1 MKVAIFKVIVRLL
14 VAYHP
19 YSSME
24 TAFRANTARKR
35 TDSKSVCL
43 SSSVHTVTR
52 PRVGGENVAVSFAA
66 RPRRTVL
73 PLCVSLVTIWCCIWP
88 QLSSKCLK
96 TMRIS
101 RVVRSQCSSGLRETL
116 TGTQSKS
123 NLNKAGD
130 MVQLVPKSG
139 QFIKSST
146 PPPACKDTNNTC
158 KSD

>member
-1 MKVAIFKVIVRLL
+1 MKVAIFKVIARLL
-14 VAYHP
+14 VVYHP

-24 TAFRANTARKR
+24 TAFPANTARRR
-35 TDSKSVCL
+35 TDSKSVFL
-43 SSSVHTVTR
+43 TSSVHAVTC
-52 PRVGGENVAVSFAA
+52 PRVGGENVAASFAA

-73 PLCVSLVTIWCCIWP
+73 PLCVSLVTIWRCIWP

-123 NLNKAGD
+123 NLNKAGG
-130 MVQLVPKSG
+130 MGLLVPKSG
-139 QFIKSST
+139 QCIRLST
-146 PPPACKDTNNTC
+146 PQPACKDTINTC
-158 KSD
+158 KRD